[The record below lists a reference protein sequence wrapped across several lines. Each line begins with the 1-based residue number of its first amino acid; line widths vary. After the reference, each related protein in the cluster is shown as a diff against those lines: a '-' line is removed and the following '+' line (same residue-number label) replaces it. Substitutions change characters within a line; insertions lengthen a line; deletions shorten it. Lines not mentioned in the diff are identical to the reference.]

1 MSRSNKPHPC
11 IQCGR
16 RQTRSATRVCW
27 ECRQAPAVRRDG
39 EFILVEG
46 LGLLT
51 TDAALVVS
59 NAIVDAIEEGTP

>member
-1 MSRSNKPHPC
+1 
-11 IQCGR
+11 
-16 RQTRSATRVCW
+16 VCW
-27 ECRQAPAVRRDG
+27 ECRPAPAVRRHG

>member
-1 MSRSNKPHPC
+1 
-11 IQCGR
+11 
-16 RQTRSATRVCW
+16 VCW
-27 ECRQAPAVRRDG
+27 ACRPTPAVRRHG